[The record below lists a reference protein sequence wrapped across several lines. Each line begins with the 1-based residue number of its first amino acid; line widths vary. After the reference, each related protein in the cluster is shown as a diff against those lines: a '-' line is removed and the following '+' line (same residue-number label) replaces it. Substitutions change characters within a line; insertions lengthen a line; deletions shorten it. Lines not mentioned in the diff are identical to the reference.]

1 MGIRIEKQKED
12 YSEWYANV
20 DKILKKDISFSS
32 AFPSKTKESLYAEM
46 HTLLKSGINLKVA
59 LEIIVDSKTKAK
71 ELKVLK
77 GLYESIIKG
86 DSLAEA
92 MEKQGVFT
100 AYEIKTLEIG
110 EKTGMLAEVSKN
122 LNEYFA
128 KKNDRKRQIIS
139 AMMYPIIVFVTAF
152 VVVFFMLKYVIP
164 MFEDIFKQ
172 NNTELP
178 WMTKFLI
185 SLSHVLRE
193 NGTMILLFIILCII
207 AFKLLKKVKAFMEL
221 QSKLIL
227 KIPLIGPYFK
237 LIHMTRFV
245 HMMSLI
251 LEAKV
256 SFNEALEMTG
266 KVLKFPPLNHGI
278 IEANLGIRQ
287 GEKISLSF
295 QKNKF
300 FDKKLITLLT
310 VAEETNQTEFIFQK
324 LYQQY
329 ATDLEY
335 RSKSISNLLNPILTL
350 LIGLI
355 VGLILISLYLPMFKL
370 STVIG

>member
-12 YSEWYANV
+12 SSAWYANL
-20 DKILKKDISFSS
+20 DKILQKDISFSN
-32 AFPSKTKESLYAEM
+32 AFSSKTKESLYAEM

-59 LEIIVDSKTKAK
+59 LDIVIDSKTKEK
-71 ELKVLK
+71 EIKILE
-77 GLYESIIKG
+77 GLYKDIIKG
-86 DSLAEA
+86 KSLAEA
-92 MEKQGVFT
+92 MNIQKVFT

-110 EKTGMLAEVSKN
+110 ERTGMLAEVTKN
-122 LNEYFA
+122 LAEYFA
-128 KKNDRKRQIIS
+128 KKNERKRQILS

-164 MFEDIFKQ
+164 MFEDIFQQ

-185 SLSHVLRE
+185 FLSHLLRE
-193 NGTMILLFIILCII
+193 NGTLILLLFIVGII
-207 AFKLLKKVKAFMEL
+207 SFKLLKKVRAFMEF

-227 KIPLIGPYFK
+227 RIPLIGPYFK
-237 LIHMTRFV
+237 LVHMTRFV

-256 SFNEALEMTG
+256 TFNEALEMTG
-266 KVLKFPPLNHGI
+266 KVLKFHPLNQGI
-278 IEANLGIRQ
+278 MEANLGIRQ

-329 ATDLEY
+329 AADLEY
-335 RSKSISNLLNPILTL
+335 KSKSISNLLNPILTL